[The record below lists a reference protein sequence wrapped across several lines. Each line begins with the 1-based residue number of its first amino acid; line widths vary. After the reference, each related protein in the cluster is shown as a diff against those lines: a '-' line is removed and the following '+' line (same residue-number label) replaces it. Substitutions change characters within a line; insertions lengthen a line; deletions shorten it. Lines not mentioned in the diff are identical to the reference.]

1 MDSFSYTINDT
12 TFLKPWDR
20 PNMQNIEKLL
30 NFYSENFYPQKF
42 NIYMIGKMN
51 SNKPYDTW
59 DVDLLITSYHNPSY
73 KEIVSCMKF
82 LTENAINQFSILV
95 DTQYFE
101 NVDLVQF
108 YYDLYSKVID
118 HNLENCA
125 VYTYYH
131 TIKKNGITLLQN
143 EQHVGDGLYKI
154 DEKNMNWTK
163 VRNNIENGI
172 VYYNPLLLFSPCEK
186 PFNFV

>member
-1 MDSFSYTINDT
+1 M
-12 TFLKPWDR
+12 
-20 PNMQNIEKLL
+20 
-30 NFYSENFYPQKF
+30 
-42 NIYMIGKMN
+42 
-51 SNKPYDTW
+51 
-59 DVDLLITSYHNPSY
+59 
-73 KEIVSCMKF
+73 
-82 LTENAINQFSILV
+82 TENAINQFSILV

-131 TIKKNGITLLQN
+131 TIKNGITLLQN
-143 EQHVGDGLYKI
+143 DEQHVGDGLYKI
-154 DEKNMNWTK
+154 DGKSISESENWTK